1 MRTQP
6 HFLEKLIQIRLQ
18 MQSKSLSIS
27 KFDRMIGHN
36 LTCNSHEEA
45 MFLCEFVRYM
55 YPYMSLPQVMCHL
68 LFAVVEH
75 NIDHSP
81 VPTPANLQAYQNLE
95 IFIISNMLALR
106 HIY

>member
-1 MRTQP
+1 
-6 HFLEKLIQIRLQ
+6 
-18 MQSKSLSIS
+18 
-27 KFDRMIGHN
+27 
-36 LTCNSHEEA
+36 
-45 MFLCEFVRYM
+45 M
-55 YPYMSLPQVMCHL
+55 YPYMNLPQVMCHL

-95 IFIISNMLALR
+95 VFIISNMLALR